1 MAYMIL
7 PALLTVVYIAY
18 LFYLFFWKRDVM
30 KFRAVLYP
38 GLVFISIWAW
48 LYYFVFR

>member
-7 PALLTVVYIAY
+7 PALLTVAYIAY
-18 LFYLFFWKRDVM
+18 LLYLFFGKRDVM

-38 GLVFISIWAW
+38 GLVFISMWAL

>member
-1 MAYMIL
+1 MVYLIL
-7 PALLTVVYIAY
+7 PALLTVVYIVY
-18 LFYLFFWKRDVM
+18 LVYLFFWKRDIM

-38 GLVFISIWAW
+38 GLVFISMWVL

>member
-7 PALLTVVYIAY
+7 PALLTVAYIGY
-18 LFYLFFWKRDVM
+18 LVYLFFWKRDVM

-38 GLVFISIWAW
+38 GLVFISMWAL
-48 LYYFVFR
+48 LYYFVLR